1 MAEDL
6 REYIVSVENKDQLD
20 VLYEKMESEGGSEF
34 IPDRKVEVAHRRPM
48 SRNTHYMLT
57 QSEAENLK
65 NESGVINV
73 EISPKEI
80 GARPR
85 PHWIQRSSDW
95 DRCGSGNTNDINWG
109 LLRSSLIENI
119 DSWGSYFCTPGDR
132 EVISSSDGLNVDVV
146 ISDGMV
152 NPAHPEMA
160 LNPNGTGGTR
170 VVQYNWLRHRLEVEG
185 TANGTYV
192 YTPYNDTSNADRT
205 ADNNHGMHVA
215 GTVAGNRQGW
225 AKRANIYN
233 INPYSTDI
241 NNINNTDTLFHFDY
255 IRAFHRA
262 KTVNPA
268 ARVINPTV
276 VNCSW
281 GYSSTVNIS
290 SIQQIRFQGTTFNS
304 PFNIGQIFSQFNL
317 ANDGVNKVYLP
328 FRYAALEI
336 DIQDAIN
343 DGIIIVG
350 SAGND
355 TMKIDLLNGVSW
367 NDEVRAANV
376 WYQYHR
382 GSSPSADANV
392 ICVGAVGNSSL
403 DTETKAYYSNYGPRI
418 NIWAPGSSIMSS
430 VHTGGVSDP
439 RNSNFLLDIY
449 SGTSMASPQV
459 CGVIACLLQKY
470 PTLRQAD
477 VLRFLNEKLS
487 IIDGLSDDN
496 SDLYGIID
504 GATTR
509 YLYNYPHKKYVGQ
522 TAPDFN
528 YSLRQNNQVKYP
540 RTKIHRR
547 VINT

>member
-6 REYIVSVENKDQLD
+6 KEYIISVENKDQLD
-20 VLYEKMESEGGSEF
+20 TLYEKMESKGGSEF

-65 NESGVINV
+65 NEIGIINV
-73 EISPKEI
+73 ELSPKDI

-109 LLRSSLIENI
+109 LLRSSLIQNI
-119 DSWGSYFCTPGDR
+119 DSWGASFCTPGDK
-132 EVISSSDGLNVDVV
+132 EIISSSDGLNVDVV

-160 LNPNGTGGTR
+160 LNPNGTGGAR

-185 TANGTYV
+185 TANGTYI
-192 YTPYNDTSNADRT
+192 YTPYNDTNNADRT
-205 ADNNHGMHVA
+205 SDNNHGMHVA

-233 INPYSTDI
+233 INPYETDI
-241 NNINNTDTLFHFDY
+241 NSINDLFHFDY

-262 KTVNPA
+262 KTANPA
-268 ARVINPTV
+268 TRVINPTV
-276 VNCSW
+276 VNASW
-281 GYSSTVNIS
+281 GYSSAVNVS
-290 SIQQIRFQGTTFNS
+290 NIQQIRFQGTTFNS
-304 PFNIGQIFSQFNL
+304 PFNISQLFSLYNL
-317 ANDGVNKVYLP
+317 ANDEVSEVYLP
-328 FRYAALEI
+328 FRYTALEI

-343 DGIIIVG
+343 EGIIIVS

-355 TMKIDLLNGVSW
+355 TMKIDVLNGTSW
-367 NDEVRAANV
+367 NDEVKAGNV

-392 ICVGAVGNSSL
+392 ICVGAVGNYSL

-418 NIWAPGSSIMSS
+418 NVWAPGSSIISS
-430 VHTGGVSDP
+430 VHTNGTADP

-470 PTLRQAD
+470 PSLKQAD
-477 VLRFLNEKLS
+477 VLKFLNEKLS
-487 IIDGLSDDN
+487 IIDGLSDDD

-509 YLYNYPHKKYVGQ
+509 YLYNYPHKKYTGQ
-522 TAPDFN
+522 TVPDFN
-528 YSLRQNNQVKYP
+528 YNLRQNNQVKYP
-540 RTKIHRR
+540 RTKIHRK